1 MDNIYRL
8 KIKVGQHEFEAEGPA
23 EIVQDQFAAFKDLV
37 AAAPAT
43 HLMNPQFP
51 GVQEPLPQ
59 GFAGSKPDTPSIDTA
74 LPRIMKTEGR
84 TISLT
89 VRPSS
94 AEDAVLLLL
103 YGQKVMRENDAV
115 TGAEVMDGITATG
128 GLAVLRVDRL
138 LEKLARLGDVIVIG
152 EHRAKRYRLINA
164 GIAKGRQI
172 AVDMI
177 ALVA

>member
-1 MDNIYRL
+1 
-8 KIKVGQHEFEAEGPA
+8 
-23 EIVQDQFAAFKDLV
+23 
-37 AAAPAT
+37 
-43 HLMNPQFP
+43 
-51 GVQEPLPQ
+51 
-59 GFAGSKPDTPSIDTA
+59 
-74 LPRIMKTEGR
+74 MKTEGR

-152 EHRAKRYRLINA
+152 EHRAKRYRLTNA